1 MADTIATDDKVLW
14 ELIKRTEPFAEPERS
29 GTSQDRHVPRCIPIV
44 AGLSALCWAAIM
56 LVLV

>member
-14 ELIKRTEPFAEPERS
+14 ELIKRTEPFAEPGRR
-29 GTSQDRHVPRCIPIV
+29 GTSQDRHVPRSIPII

-56 LVLV
+56 LVLI